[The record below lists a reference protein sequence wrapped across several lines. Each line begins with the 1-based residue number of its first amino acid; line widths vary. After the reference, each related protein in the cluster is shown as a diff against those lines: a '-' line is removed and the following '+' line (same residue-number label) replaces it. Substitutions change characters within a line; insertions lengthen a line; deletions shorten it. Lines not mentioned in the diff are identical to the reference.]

1 MTWAV
6 EHIER
11 KGPDASPGTQKP
23 VEPPSGR
30 QWAKMG
36 PMPND
41 VIEPAAELRQE
52 ANDLETPVL
61 LLAMPQVV
69 DPFFHK
75 SVVLLL
81 RHDAEEGSLGF
92 IVNRPTDLKI
102 ADILEDLEI
111 PWRGDSELCA
121 YLGGPVNKE
130 RGTLLYSDDEESSDE
145 ALPGIAV
152 SQSLGQLQDLA
163 EAPPGPFRLFLGY
176 AGWGDG
182 QLEQEILR
190 NDWLIAP
197 FDPEFLFSDDPDGVW
212 QKAVRSVGIDPAQLP
227 AWTPQNAGA
236 AAN

>member
-1 MTWAV
+1 
-6 EHIER
+6 
-11 KGPDASPGTQKP
+11 
-23 VEPPSGR
+23 
-30 QWAKMG
+30 
-36 PMPND
+36 MPND
-41 VIEPAAELRQE
+41 VIERAAEPRKE
-52 ANDLETPVL
+52 TNDLETPVL

-81 RHDAEEGSLGF
+81 RHDADEGSLGF

-111 PWRGDSELCA
+111 PWHGPSELCA

-130 RGTLLYSDDEESSDE
+130 RGTLLYSDDEDEGAEE

-152 SQSLGQLQDLA
+152 SQSLGQLQELA

-182 QLEQEILR
+182 QLEKEILR

-197 FDPEFLFSDDPDGVW
+197 FDPEFLFADDPDEVW

-227 AWTPQNAGA
+227 AWTPQNTGA